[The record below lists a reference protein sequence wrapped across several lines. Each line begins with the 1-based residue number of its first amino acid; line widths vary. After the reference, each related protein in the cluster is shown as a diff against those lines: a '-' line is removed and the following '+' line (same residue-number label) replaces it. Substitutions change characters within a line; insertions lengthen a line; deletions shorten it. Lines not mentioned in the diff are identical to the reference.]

1 MIKLYDDYTI
11 NVMTSQGPGRL
22 YGIDKNKVLVEHDY
36 KYLVEYA
43 PELVGIPKEN
53 HAHLGRN
60 MCFGCLEVLL
70 MTEREKEI
78 KIGSLKYH
86 LKRKVK
92 NYAVKKRK

>member
-43 PELVGIPKEN
+43 PELVGN
-53 HAHLGRN
+53 
-60 MCFGCLEVLL
+60 
-70 MTEREKEI
+70 TERKSCTLGPEYVFWLFRSFVNDRAGEGNKNRQPEISSKKE
-78 KIGSLKYH
+78 G
-86 LKRKVK
+86 
-92 NYAVKKRK
+92 KKLCR